1 MQKVKPLKKFGQN
14 YLWDQN
20 IINKIVDEIAPENDD
35 NLIEIG
41 PGLGSL
47 TNKLLE
53 RTNTITA
60 VEIDT
65 RVIEILS
72 GKYPGLDLIR
82 EDFLQTD
89 LQELY
94 SKKNKLLR
102 ITGNIP
108 FNITSSVLFKIIEN
122 NNIIKDAV
130 LMLQHEVAQRIAATR
145 GTKEYGILAV
155 LLGYFAEIK
164 LCFKVS
170 PNVFYP
176 KPKVY
181 SAVVHIYIKEIKM
194 DTEEKEL
201 FINIVKAA
209 FGHRRKTLKNSLSN
223 SIFKFINFS
232 NSDIDLSLRA
242 EQLKINDFLKLTK
255 FVKNKF

>member
-20 IINKIVDEIAPENDD
+20 IINKIVDEIAPKNDD

-102 ITGNIP
+102 IVGNIP
-108 FNITSSVLFKIIEN
+108 FNITSPILFKIIEN

-130 LMLQHEVAQRIAATR
+130 LMLQHEVAQRIVATR

-232 NSDIDLSLRA
+232 DSDIDLSLRA
-242 EQLKINDFLKLTK
+242 EQLKINDFLKLTE
-255 FVKNKF
+255 FAKNKF

>member
-20 IINKIVDEIAPENDD
+20 IINKIVDEIAPKNDD

-72 GKYPGLDLIR
+72 GKYPGLNLIR
-82 EDFLQTD
+82 GDFLETD

-102 ITGNIP
+102 IVGNIP

-122 NNIIKDAV
+122 NNIIRDAV

-242 EQLKINDFLKLTK
+242 EQLKINDFLKLTE
-255 FVKNKF
+255 FAKNKF